1 MSKPYPFAHK
11 ARKRFGQNFLTDQ
24 NIINRIVTSI
34 NAKPSDRLIEIGP
47 GQGAI
52 TQQLIQACPQLQV
65 IELDRDLIPILL
77 AQFAKY
83 PEFAIHQQD
92 ALRFDFETLMIGE
105 QPLRIVGNLPY
116 NISLKLLI
124 KWIYSDPWP
133 PFYDQMILMFQKEV
147 AERIVATSNNKKY
160 GRISIL
166 TDARLDVKF
175 HFNIS
180 KKEFNP
186 EPKVDSSVLSFTPKK
201 NTNFKLKDLNI
212 LSDLTKII
220 FNTKRKMISKTL
232 KKILNEKELKIIDFN
247 NIKNLRPENL
257 DFSFYYKL
265 VDLIKSRIKIKS
277 LSFMRGRTF
286 INKFLIIDEALS
298 TGDAKFKEKSLNRVK
313 ELRSDDRALILVS
326 HAMQTVRETCND
338 VAWLHKGKLIQ
349 RGEPNAVIDAYQ
361 EFLHLGKSAVIDEDF

>member
-1 MSKPYPFAHK
+1 MLKHK
-11 ARKRFGQNFLTDQ
+11 KKLGQNFLINKDIIKKIADIG
-24 NIINRIVTSI
+24 IINKDTNI
-34 NAKPSDRLIEIGP
+34 IEIGP
-47 GQGAI
+47 GSGSL
-52 TQQLIQACPQLQV
+52 TE
-65 IELDRDLIPILL
+65 ELLKRNPKQI
-77 AQFAKY
+77 
-83 PEFAIHQQD
+83 FAIEFDKDLSNYLEKIKNNYQNFNYEISD
-92 ALRFDFETLMIGE
+92 ALTFDEKKIFKKNSI
-105 QPLRIVGNLPY
+105 IFGNLPY

-201 NTNFKLKDLNI
+201 NTKFKLKDLNI

-265 VDLIKSRIKIKS
+265 VDLIKSRS
-277 LSFMRGRTF
+277 
-286 INKFLIIDEALS
+286 
-298 TGDAKFKEKSLNRVK
+298 
-313 ELRSDDRALILVS
+313 
-326 HAMQTVRETCND
+326 
-338 VAWLHKGKLIQ
+338 
-349 RGEPNAVIDAYQ
+349 
-361 EFLHLGKSAVIDEDF
+361 

>member
-1 MSKPYPFAHK
+1 MFKHK
-11 ARKRFGQNFLTDQ
+11 KRLGQNFLINKDIIKKIADIG
-24 NIINRIVTSI
+24 IINKDANI
-34 NAKPSDRLIEIGP
+34 IEIGP
-47 GQGAI
+47 GSGSL
-52 TQQLIQACPQLQV
+52 TE
-65 IELDRDLIPILL
+65 ELLKRNPKQI
-77 AQFAKY
+77 
-83 PEFAIHQQD
+83 FAIEFDKDLSNYLEKIKNNYQNFNYEISD
-92 ALRFDFETLMIGE
+92 ALTFDEKKIFKKNSI
-105 QPLRIVGNLPY
+105 IFGNLPY

-201 NTNFKLKDLNI
+201 DTNFKLIDLNI

-265 VDLIKSRIKIKS
+265 VDLIKSRS
-277 LSFMRGRTF
+277 
-286 INKFLIIDEALS
+286 
-298 TGDAKFKEKSLNRVK
+298 
-313 ELRSDDRALILVS
+313 
-326 HAMQTVRETCND
+326 
-338 VAWLHKGKLIQ
+338 
-349 RGEPNAVIDAYQ
+349 
-361 EFLHLGKSAVIDEDF
+361 

>member
-1 MSKPYPFAHK
+1 MFKHK
-11 ARKRFGQNFLTDQ
+11 KRLGQNFLINKDIIKKIADIG
-24 NIINRIVTSI
+24 IINKDTNI
-34 NAKPSDRLIEIGP
+34 IEIGP
-47 GQGAI
+47 GSGSL
-52 TQQLIQACPQLQV
+52 TE
-65 IELDRDLIPILL
+65 ELLKRNPKQI
-77 AQFAKY
+77 
-83 PEFAIHQQD
+83 FAIEFDKDLSNYLEKIKNNYQNFNYEISD
-92 ALRFDFETLMIGE
+92 ALTFDEKKIFKKNSI
-105 QPLRIVGNLPY
+105 IFGNLPY

-186 EPKVDSSVLSFTPKK
+186 MPKVDSSVLSFTPKK
-201 NTNFKLKDLNI
+201 NTKFKLKDLNI

-220 FNTKRKMISKTL
+220 FNTKRKIISKTL
-232 KKILNEKELKIIDFN
+232 RKILNEKELKIIDFN

-265 VDLIKSRIKIKS
+265 VDLIKSRS
-277 LSFMRGRTF
+277 
-286 INKFLIIDEALS
+286 
-298 TGDAKFKEKSLNRVK
+298 
-313 ELRSDDRALILVS
+313 
-326 HAMQTVRETCND
+326 
-338 VAWLHKGKLIQ
+338 
-349 RGEPNAVIDAYQ
+349 
-361 EFLHLGKSAVIDEDF
+361 

>member
-1 MSKPYPFAHK
+1 MFKHK
-11 ARKRFGQNFLTDQ
+11 KKFGQNFLINKDIIKKIADIGIISKDT
-24 NIINRIVTSI
+24 NI
-34 NAKPSDRLIEIGP
+34 IEIGP
-47 GQGAI
+47 GSGSL
-52 TQQLIQACPQLQV
+52 TE
-65 IELDRDLIPILL
+65 ELLKRNPKQI
-77 AQFAKY
+77 
-83 PEFAIHQQD
+83 FAIEFDKDLSNYLEKIKNNYQNFNYEISD
-92 ALRFDFETLMIGE
+92 ALTFDEKKIFKKNSI
-105 QPLRIVGNLPY
+105 IFGNLPY

-147 AERIVATSNNKKY
+147 AERIVATSNNKKF

-201 NTNFKLKDLNI
+201 DTNFKLIDLNI

-220 FNTKRKMISKTL
+220 FNTKRKMVSKTL

-265 VDLIKSRIKIKS
+265 VDLIKSRS
-277 LSFMRGRTF
+277 
-286 INKFLIIDEALS
+286 
-298 TGDAKFKEKSLNRVK
+298 
-313 ELRSDDRALILVS
+313 
-326 HAMQTVRETCND
+326 
-338 VAWLHKGKLIQ
+338 
-349 RGEPNAVIDAYQ
+349 
-361 EFLHLGKSAVIDEDF
+361 

>member
-1 MSKPYPFAHK
+1 MFKHK
-11 ARKRFGQNFLTDQ
+11 KRLGQNFLINKDLIKKIADIG
-24 NIINRIVTSI
+24 IINKDANI
-34 NAKPSDRLIEIGP
+34 IEIGP
-47 GQGAI
+47 GSGSL
-52 TQQLIQACPQLQV
+52 TE
-65 IELDRDLIPILL
+65 ELLKRNPKQI
-77 AQFAKY
+77 
-83 PEFAIHQQD
+83 FAIEFDKDLSNYLEKIKNNYQNFNYEISD
-92 ALRFDFETLMIGE
+92 ALTFDEKKIFKKNSI
-105 QPLRIVGNLPY
+105 IFGNLPY

-265 VDLIKSRIKIKS
+265 VNLIKSRS
-277 LSFMRGRTF
+277 
-286 INKFLIIDEALS
+286 
-298 TGDAKFKEKSLNRVK
+298 
-313 ELRSDDRALILVS
+313 
-326 HAMQTVRETCND
+326 
-338 VAWLHKGKLIQ
+338 
-349 RGEPNAVIDAYQ
+349 
-361 EFLHLGKSAVIDEDF
+361 

>member
-1 MSKPYPFAHK
+1 MFKHK
-11 ARKRFGQNFLTDQ
+11 KRLGQNFLINKDIIKKIADIG
-24 NIINRIVTSI
+24 IINKDTNI
-34 NAKPSDRLIEIGP
+34 IEIGP
-47 GQGAI
+47 GSGSL
-52 TQQLIQACPQLQV
+52 TE
-65 IELDRDLIPILL
+65 ELLKRKPKQI
-77 AQFAKY
+77 
-83 PEFAIHQQD
+83 FAIEFDKDLSNYLEKIKNNYQNFNYEISD
-92 ALRFDFETLMIGE
+92 ALTFDEKKIFKKNSI
-105 QPLRIVGNLPY
+105 IFGNLPY

-212 LSDLTKII
+212 LSDITKII

-265 VDLIKSRIKIKS
+265 VDLIKSRS
-277 LSFMRGRTF
+277 
-286 INKFLIIDEALS
+286 
-298 TGDAKFKEKSLNRVK
+298 
-313 ELRSDDRALILVS
+313 
-326 HAMQTVRETCND
+326 
-338 VAWLHKGKLIQ
+338 
-349 RGEPNAVIDAYQ
+349 
-361 EFLHLGKSAVIDEDF
+361 

>member
-1 MSKPYPFAHK
+1 MFKHK
-11 ARKRFGQNFLTDQ
+11 KKLGQNFLINKEIIKKIA
-24 NIINRIVTSI
+24 NIGKVDKNTNI
-34 NAKPSDRLIEIGP
+34 IEIGP
-47 GQGAI
+47 GSGNL
-52 TQQLIQACPQLQV
+52 TE
-65 IELDRDLIPILL
+65 ELLKKNPKEI
-77 AQFAKY
+77 
-83 PEFAIHQQD
+83 FAIEFDKDLSNYLDKIKNNYKNFNYKISD
-92 ALRFDFETLMIGE
+92 ALTFDEKSIFKKNSI
-105 QPLRIVGNLPY
+105 IYGNLPY

-175 HFNIS
+175 YFNIS

-201 NTNFKLKDLNI
+201 NTNFKLKDLDI
-212 LSDLTKII
+212 LSDLTKVI

-232 KKILNEKELKIIDFN
+232 KKLLNEKELKIIDFN

-265 VDLIKSRIKIKS
+265 VDLIKSRS
-277 LSFMRGRTF
+277 
-286 INKFLIIDEALS
+286 
-298 TGDAKFKEKSLNRVK
+298 
-313 ELRSDDRALILVS
+313 
-326 HAMQTVRETCND
+326 
-338 VAWLHKGKLIQ
+338 
-349 RGEPNAVIDAYQ
+349 
-361 EFLHLGKSAVIDEDF
+361 

>member
-1 MSKPYPFAHK
+1 MFKHK
-11 ARKRFGQNFLTDQ
+11 KRLGQNFLINKDIIKKIADIG
-24 NIINRIVTSI
+24 IINKDTNI
-34 NAKPSDRLIEIGP
+34 IEIGP
-47 GQGAI
+47 GSGSL
-52 TQQLIQACPQLQV
+52 TE
-65 IELDRDLIPILL
+65 ELLKRNPKQI
-77 AQFAKY
+77 
-83 PEFAIHQQD
+83 FAIEFDKDLSNYLEKIKNNYQNFNYEISD
-92 ALRFDFETLMIGE
+92 ALTFDEKKIFKKNSI
-105 QPLRIVGNLPY
+105 IFGNLPY

-201 NTNFKLKDLNI
+201 DTNFKLKDLNI

-232 KKILNEKELKIIDFN
+232 KKILNEKELKNIDFN

-265 VDLIKSRIKIKS
+265 VDLIKSRS
-277 LSFMRGRTF
+277 
-286 INKFLIIDEALS
+286 
-298 TGDAKFKEKSLNRVK
+298 
-313 ELRSDDRALILVS
+313 
-326 HAMQTVRETCND
+326 
-338 VAWLHKGKLIQ
+338 
-349 RGEPNAVIDAYQ
+349 
-361 EFLHLGKSAVIDEDF
+361 

>member
-1 MSKPYPFAHK
+1 MFKHK
-11 ARKRFGQNFLTDQ
+11 KKLGQNFLINKDIIKKIADIG
-24 NIINRIVTSI
+24 IINKDTNI
-34 NAKPSDRLIEIGP
+34 IEIGP
-47 GQGAI
+47 GSGSL
-52 TQQLIQACPQLQV
+52 TE
-65 IELDRDLIPILL
+65 ELLKRNPKQI
-77 AQFAKY
+77 
-83 PEFAIHQQD
+83 FAIEFDKDLSNYLEKIKNNYQNFNYEISD
-92 ALRFDFETLMIGE
+92 ALTFDEKKIFKKNSI
-105 QPLRIVGNLPY
+105 IFGNLPY

-147 AERIVATSNNKKY
+147 AERIIATSNNKKY

-201 NTNFKLKDLNI
+201 NTKFKLKDLNI

-265 VDLIKSRIKIKS
+265 VDLIKSRS
-277 LSFMRGRTF
+277 
-286 INKFLIIDEALS
+286 
-298 TGDAKFKEKSLNRVK
+298 
-313 ELRSDDRALILVS
+313 
-326 HAMQTVRETCND
+326 
-338 VAWLHKGKLIQ
+338 
-349 RGEPNAVIDAYQ
+349 
-361 EFLHLGKSAVIDEDF
+361 